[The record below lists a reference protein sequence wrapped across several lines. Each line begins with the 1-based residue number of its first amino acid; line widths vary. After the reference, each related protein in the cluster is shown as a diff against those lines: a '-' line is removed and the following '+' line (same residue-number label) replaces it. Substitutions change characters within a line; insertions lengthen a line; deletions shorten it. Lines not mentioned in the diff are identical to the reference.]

1 MRLNFSGV
9 GEADIREGVRRI
21 GEVVGEQLE
30 LFGALTGSRP
40 APAAPEREA
49 AAPDDELADVFHL
62 PRKQAG
68 EARRSSVDRRAR

>member
-9 GEADIREGVRRI
+9 GDADIREGVRRI
-21 GEVVGEQLE
+21 GEVVTEQLE

-49 AAPDDELADVFHL
+49 TADPELADVLHL
-62 PRKQAG
+62 PRQQAG
-68 EARRSSVDRRAR
+68 EARRSSDRRRP

>member
-1 MRLNFSGV
+1 V
-9 GEADIREGVRRI
+9 GDADIREGVRRI

-49 AAPDDELADVFHL
+49 APPAADPELADVLEL
-62 PRKQAG
+62 PRRQSG
-68 EARRSSVDRRAR
+68 EARRGATDRRWR

>member
-9 GEADIREGVRRI
+9 GDADIREGVRRI
-21 GEVVGEQLE
+21 GEVIGEQLE

-49 AAPDDELADVFHL
+49 APAADPELADVLHL

-68 EARRSSVDRRAR
+68 EARRSSDRRRP